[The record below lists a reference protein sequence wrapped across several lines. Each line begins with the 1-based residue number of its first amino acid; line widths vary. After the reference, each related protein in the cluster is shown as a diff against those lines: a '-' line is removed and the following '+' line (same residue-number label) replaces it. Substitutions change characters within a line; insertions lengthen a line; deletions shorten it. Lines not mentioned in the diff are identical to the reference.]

1 MTNNSK
7 QYLLALMISD
17 IDDKRACLRA
27 LEDEFREARN
37 AGRKSEANDIH
48 NVKNRVQRSLYAA
61 ESAMEDLI
69 GVETDEIIENGG

>member
-17 IDDKRACLRA
+17 IDDKRACLHV
-27 LEDEFREARN
+27 LDDEYREAKN

-48 NVKNRVQRSLYAA
+48 NVKNRIQRSLWAA
-61 ESAMEDLI
+61 EEVMEELI
-69 GVETDEIIENGG
+69 GVETDEIIKKGE